1 MGKFN
6 YPGFYFSYIPK
17 LTTAEVL
24 AGMTFRAAYALNL
37 EDRGILETGKK
48 ADFVTFKTNNFQNV
62 LYNQG
67 SLKAEHVYIDG
78 KQVN

>member
-1 MGKFN
+1 VTGIRVCTYGKFN

-37 EDRGILETGKK
+37 EDRGILEQAKK
-48 ADFVTFKTNNFQNV
+48 QI
-62 LYNQG
+62 L
-67 SLKAEHVYIDG
+67 
-78 KQVN
+78 